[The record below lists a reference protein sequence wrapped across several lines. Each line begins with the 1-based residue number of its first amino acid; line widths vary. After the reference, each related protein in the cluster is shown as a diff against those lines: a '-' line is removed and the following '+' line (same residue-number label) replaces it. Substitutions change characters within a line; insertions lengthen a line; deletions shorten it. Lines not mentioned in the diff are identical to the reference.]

1 MDIFFSIILN
11 SIIPIF
17 ILIFLGF
24 IIDKKFAMNLD
35 SLIKINFYLYVPAF
49 SFVNIFITDISVD
62 LIRVI
67 LLTVILLVIN
77 FIFGAVL
84 AKLLRLPKKTGKA
97 FENAL
102 MFYNSGNIGISLMTL
117 VFSNSPFV
125 VDGMTPYLETALSV
139 QVMTLLV
146 QNLTTNTI
154 GFINS
159 GGEGMTLKTGI
170 IRVLKMPAL
179 YAIICAVLFKFVP
192 FDFTVTPVWPA
203 LEYLRSGLVSVAL
216 ITLGVQLSKTR
227 LNIKLKT
234 PYLAAFCRLI
244 GGPAAALLLIKLF
257 GFEGVLAQ
265 AIFIASSAPTAV
277 NTALLSIECKGDS
290 DFAVQTVTIS
300 TLFSAITMTTTVY
313 LAYIIF

>member
-117 VFSNSPFV
+117 IFSNSPFV

-300 TLFSAITMTTTVY
+300 TLFSAITMTTVVY